1 MKTLST
7 IIVDDESLARR
18 GLAIRLQQIPQVDV
32 IAECKNGLEALKA
45 IAEHSPDLVF
55 LDIQMPGMDGFD
67 VIGHLQADN
76 MPMIIFVTA
85 FNEYAVDAFKVH
97 AIDYVLKPID
107 DDRLHEAVERAVNH
121 RQQEAS
127 ARSKE
132 KLVEMMM
139 SMTGASASSVEQM
152 AGGVSGSSANPNQW
166 PEKLSIKDGTDIQ
179 FIKVGDIQWVDAAGD
194 YMCIQAGGKTHIMRI
209 TMKELEALLDPN
221 RFLRIHRSTIVNSN
235 RIVAAQTLSNGEYL
249 LTLECD
255 SQLKVSRSYKDKVQ
269 HLFTS

>member
-1 MKTLST
+1 MSTLRT

-32 IAECKNGLEALKA
+32 IQECNNGMQALKA

-67 VIGHLQADN
+67 VIGQLQADN

-107 DDRLHEAVERAVNH
+107 DDRLHEAVERAVSF
-121 RQQEAS
+121 REQEES

-139 SMTGASASSVEQM
+139 NMTGASANLVEKM
-152 AGGVSGSSANPNQW
+152 AQGAPDANHW
-166 PEKLSIKDGTDIQ
+166 PDKLSIKDGSDIQ
-179 FIKVGDIQWVDAAGD
+179 FIKVRDIHWIDAAGD

-209 TMKELEALLDPN
+209 TMKELEVLLDPSL
-221 RFLRIHRSTIVNSN
+221 FLRIHRSTIVNSN
-235 RIVAAQTLSNGEYL
+235 HIVGAQTLSNGEYL

-255 SQLKVSRSYKDKVQ
+255 SQLKVSRSYRDKVK
-269 HLFTS
+269 HLFTT

>member
-45 IAEHSPDLVF
+45 IAELSPALVF

-67 VIGHLQADN
+67 VIGQLQADN

-107 DDRLHEAVERAVNH
+107 DDNLHEAVERAVNFH
-121 RQQEAS
+121 QMEAS

-139 SMTGASASSVEQM
+139 TMTGASANSVEQM
-152 AGGVSGSSANPNQW
+152 ATGTIVTSPDANHW
-166 PEKLSIKDGTDIQ
+166 PEKLSIKDGSDIQ

-209 TMKELEALLDPN
+209 TMKELEALLDPT
-221 RFLRIHRSTIVNSN
+221 RFLRIHRSTIVNSSQ
-235 RIVAAQTLSNGEYL
+235 ITSAQTLTNGEYL
-249 LTLECD
+249 LTLDCD
-255 SQLKVSRSYKDKVQ
+255 SQL
-269 HLFTS
+269 

>member
-1 MKTLST
+1 MSTLRT
-7 IIVDDESLARR
+7 IIVDDENLARR

-32 IAECKNGLEALKA
+32 IAECANGIEALKA

-107 DDRLHEAVERAVNH
+107 DDRLHEAVERAITYH
-121 RQQEAS
+121 DHESS

-139 SMTGASASSVEQM
+139 SMTGASATSVEKM
-152 AGGVSGSSANPNQW
+152 ADGSP
-166 PEKLSIKDGTDIQ
+166 
-179 FIKVGDIQWVDAAGD
+179 
-194 YMCIQAGGKTHIMRI
+194 
-209 TMKELEALLDPN
+209 
-221 RFLRIHRSTIVNSN
+221 
-235 RIVAAQTLSNGEYL
+235 
-249 LTLECD
+249 
-255 SQLKVSRSYKDKVQ
+255 
-269 HLFTS
+269 

>member
-1 MKTLST
+1 MNTLRT

-32 IAECKNGLEALKA
+32 VAECTNGLEALNA

-67 VIGHLQADN
+67 VIGHLQSDN

-107 DDRLHEAVERAVNH
+107 DDRLHEGIERAVAYH
-121 RQQEAS
+121 QQEATS
-127 ARSKE
+127 RSKE
-132 KLVEMMM
+132 KLVELMM
-139 SMTGASASSVEQM
+139 SVTGASAHSVEQM
-152 AGGVSGSSANPNQW
+152 ALSAPDINSW
-166 PEKLSIKDGTDIQ
+166 PEKLSIKDGTDIK
-179 FIKVGDIQWVDAAGD
+179 FIKVDDIQWVDAAGD
-194 YMCIQAGGKTHIMRI
+194 YMCIQANGTTHIMRI
-209 TMKELEALLDPN
+209 TMKELEALLDPS
-221 RFLRIHRSTIVNSN
+221 RFLRIHRSTIVNASH
-235 RIVAAQTLSNGEYL
+235 IVGAQTLTNGEYL

-255 SQLKVSRSYKDKVQ
+255 SQLKVSRSYRDKVK